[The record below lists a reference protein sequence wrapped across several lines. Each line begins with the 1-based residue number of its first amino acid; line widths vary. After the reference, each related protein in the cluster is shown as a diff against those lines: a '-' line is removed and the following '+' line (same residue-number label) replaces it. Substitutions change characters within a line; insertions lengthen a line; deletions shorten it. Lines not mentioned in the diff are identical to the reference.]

1 MTSMKERIS
10 ELVKILDMK
19 DHPEGGFYSETYR
32 AATEIE
38 TENGKRQLL
47 TSIYFLLRSE
57 DVSHFHR
64 IKSDELWFWHEGSP
78 LSVHLLGENGHEIL
92 KLGPVTDQ
100 NSRAQHL
107 VASQTI
113 FGSTVDQPESYA
125 LVSCVVAPGFD
136 FRDFELFKTEDLLP
150 LFPKAEEIIRKL
162 T

>member
-1 MTSMKERIS
+1 MNRAPERIS
-10 ELVKILDMK
+10 ELVEVLNMK
-19 DHPEGGFYSETYR
+19 AHPEGGFFAETYR
-32 AATEIE
+32 ADSEIE
-38 TENGKRQLL
+38 TENGTRQLI
-47 TSIYFLLRSE
+47 TAIYFLLRSE

-78 LSVHLLGENGHEIL
+78 LSVHLLVENGHEIL

-100 NSRAQHL
+100 NSRPQHL
-107 VASQTI
+107 VRSNTI

>member
-1 MTSMKERIS
+1 MSSEARIQ
-10 ELVKILDMK
+10 ELVKTLDMK
-19 DHPEGGFYSETYR
+19 AHPEGGFYAETYR
-32 AATEIE
+32 ADSEIE
-38 TENGKRQLL
+38 TEDGTRQLI

-78 LSVHLLGENGHEIL
+78 LSVHLLGEKGHEIL

-100 NSRAQHL
+100 NSRPQHL
-107 VASQTI
+107 VPSKTI
-113 FGSTVDQPESYA
+113 FGSSVDQPESYA

-136 FRDFELFKTEDLLP
+136 FRDFELFETDELLP
-150 LFPKAEEIIRKL
+150 LFPDAEEIIRKL